1 MNWPLLHHRLCH
13 DVGTLPLFHCKWQ
26 MPNFFFFFFASDNV
40 FRVNP
45 LLCSPC
51 WMVLAWQTSAMQRR
65 QYRRQWSS
73 SSLRRPQSFGPWLRR
88 WWSRSVPGGSGRD
101 ITTAR
106 GCGVLLWIPVVYG
119 RTPMESISTTSSLRI
134 QRKNSV
140 KSAVFRQ
147 RISLVRHGTEWSQ
160 SPVSSWLD
168 PEACPYTW
176 CSMLFLFYP
185 TTALQIHRHI
195 RPLHR
200 QSLSQLM
207 NGPVRKKLGIIPKN
221 VTWGGAA
228 FFNTHGPERIF
239 AIIKNHFCPILFSLC
254 VQARRKK
261 CSATWREISWDL
273 WWMWSTSCWAPEST
287 SPSTTGSW
295 IS

>member
-1 MNWPLLHHRLCH
+1 MNSCFL
-13 DVGTLPLFHCKWQ
+13 WQ
-26 MPNFFFFFFASDNV
+26 NTNGVNFYNILTQD
-40 FRVNP
+40 P
-45 LLCSPC
+45 EEKLGEE
-51 WMVLAWQTSAMQRR
+51 
-65 QYRRQWSS
+65 
-73 SSLRRPQSFGPWLRR
+73 LR
-88 WWSRSVPGGSGRD
+88 
-101 ITTAR
+101 
-106 GCGVLLWIPVVYG
+106 
-119 RTPMESISTTSSLRI
+119 ISTENFIGKTRY
-134 QRKNSV
+134 Q
-140 KSAVFRQ
+140 
-147 RISLVRHGTEWSQ
+147 WSQ

-185 TTALQIHRHI
+185 CTALQIHRHI

-207 NGPVRKKLGIIPKN
+207 NGPVREKLGIIPKN

-239 AIIKNHFCPILFSLC
+239 AIIKNHFCLILFSLC
-254 VQARRKK
+254 VQARRRK